1 MSAKN
6 AKKVKPGYLALVAA
20 VLVLSALLLL
30 ALLALRFAGA
40 ALAGAPWGQGVTVLI
55 YHDFWEG
62 PSDDTRRFTSSEE
75 FAAHLEY
82 LRQNGYCVVPL
93 KSVIRYMEGGEP
105 LPPKAVAITFD
116 DGYLGNYT
124 VAFPL
129 LKKYGAFATVFVIAG
144 LNEVKKPYDGHGW
157 LTWDQ
162 LREMQK
168 SGLVDVQSHTYDL
181 HYKVYT
187 GPDKK
192 RLRPAA
198 VARAYRFDLGRR
210 ETPEEFEEKLYR
222 DLVLARQTIEAEL
235 GTQVDTLAWP
245 FGAFTPASLEVAR
258 RAGYRYFA
266 TTLPG
271 TNAPGIS
278 PQAIRR
284 VSVRAGT
291 GAAELEE
298 LLNPASFFPVNLPYL
313 LASYLDYLKD
323 TYLGS

>member
-1 MSAKN
+1 LSE
-6 AKKVKPGYLALVAA
+6 KKLKKLKTALPVWAA
-20 VLVLSALLLL
+20 AALIT
-30 ALLALRFAGA
+30 AASVFLALRFACA
-40 ALAGAPWGQGVTVLI
+40 ALAGAHGAPAATVLV
-55 YHDFWEG
+55 YHDFREG
-62 PSDDTRRFTSSEE
+62 PSDDAGRFTGSGE

-93 KSVIRYMEGGEP
+93 KSVIRFLEDGEP

-129 LKKYGAFATVFVIAG
+129 LKEYGAPATVFVVAG
-144 LNEVKKPYDGHGW
+144 LNEVKKPYDGHEW
-157 LTWDQ
+157 LTWEM
-162 LREMQK
+162 LREMQQ

-181 HYKVYT
+181 HYKVFT
-187 GPDKK
+187 GPDRK

-210 ETPEEFEEKLYR
+210 ETPEEFEEKLYL
-222 DLVLARQTIEAEL
+222 DLLKARQTIEAQL
-235 GTQVDTLAWP
+235 GTPVDTLAWP
-245 FGAFTPASLEVAR
+245 FGAYTPKSLEVAR

-271 TNAPGIS
+271 ANAPGVS
-278 PQAIRR
+278 PQAVRR

-291 GAAELEE
+291 GTAELGR
-298 LLNPASFFPVNLPYL
+298 LLNYAEFYRENWLRF
-313 LASYLDYLKD
+313 LAGYLDYLKD
-323 TYLGS
+323 TYLGW